1 MASPRPRQ
9 SSFKKRQPVNRQISA
24 SKVRLISESGEQLGI
39 VAIEEAMKKASA
51 ASLDL
56 VQLASDSDHP
66 VCKLMDYGK
75 HLFDKKK
82 QKSAS
87 RKKQKR
93 TQVKE
98 IKFRPGTE
106 ENDYKIKLKS
116 IMRFIQDGDKAKITM
131 RFRGREMAHQ
141 NLGFGG
147 GELLKRIETDLTD
160 QAVVEQEPQSEGRQL
175 VMVMSPAKKKN

>member
-1 MASPRPRQ
+1 
-9 SSFKKRQPVNRQISA
+9 
-24 SKVRLISESGEQLGI
+24 
-39 VAIEEAMKKASA
+39 MKKASA

-141 NLGFGG
+141 NLGF
-147 GELLKRIETDLTD
+147 ELLKRIETDLTD
-160 QAVVEQEPQSEGRQL
+160 QAVVEQEPLSEGRQL
-175 VMVMSPAKKKN
+175 VMVMSPVKKKN

>member
-1 MASPRPRQ
+1 
-9 SSFKKRQPVNRQISA
+9 
-24 SKVRLISESGEQLGI
+24 
-39 VAIEEAMKKASA
+39 MKKASA

-56 VQLASDSDHP
+56 VQLANDADHP

-87 RKKQKR
+87 KKKQKR
-93 TQVKE
+93 TQIKE

-106 ENDYKIKLKS
+106 ENDYQIKLKS
-116 IMRFIQDGDKAKITM
+116 ITRFIQDGDKAKITM
-131 RFRGREMAHQ
+131 RFRGREMMHQ
-141 NLGFGG
+141 DLGL
-147 GELLKRIETDLTD
+147 ELLKRIETDLSD

-175 VMVMSPAKKKN
+175 VMVMSPNKKKN

>member
-1 MASPRPRQ
+1 
-9 SSFKKRQPVNRQISA
+9 
-24 SKVRLISESGEQLGI
+24 
-39 VAIEEAMKKASA
+39 MKKASA

-56 VQLASDSDHP
+56 VQLANDSEHP

-75 HLFDKKK
+75 HLFAKKK

-87 RKKQKR
+87 KKKQKR
-93 TQVKE
+93 TQIKE

-106 ENDYKIKLKS
+106 ENDYQIKLKS
-116 IMRFIQDGDKAKITM
+116 ITRFIQDGDKAKITM
-131 RFRGREMAHQ
+131 RFRGREMMHQ
-141 NLGFGG
+141 DLGL
-147 GELLKRIETDLTD
+147 ELLKRIENDLSD

>member
-1 MASPRPRQ
+1 
-9 SSFKKRQPVNRQISA
+9 
-24 SKVRLISESGEQLGI
+24 
-39 VAIEEAMKKASA
+39 MKKASA

-56 VQLASDSDHP
+56 VQLANDSEHP

-87 RKKQKR
+87 KKKQKR
-93 TQVKE
+93 TQLKE

-106 ENDYKIKLKS
+106 ENDYQIKLKS

-141 NLGFGG
+141 NLGF
-147 GELLKRIETDLTD
+147 ELLKRIETDLFD

>member
-1 MASPRPRQ
+1 M
-9 SSFKKRQPVNRQISA
+9 
-24 SKVRLISESGEQLGI
+24 GI
-39 VAIEEAMKKASA
+39 VAIEEAMKKATA

-56 VQLASDSDHP
+56 VQLANDSEHP

-87 RKKQKR
+87 KKKQKR
-93 TQVKE
+93 TQLKE

-106 ENDYKIKLKS
+106 ENDYQIKLKS

-141 NLGFGG
+141 NLGF
-147 GELLKRIETDLTD
+147 ELLKRIETDLSD
-160 QAVVEQEPQSEGRQL
+160 QATVEQEPQSEGRQL